1 MKAYKGFDKNL
12 QCRGLQYEIGGTQ
25 EVDKVKL
32 CNQGLHACEAPLDVF
47 SYYAPGEGSRYCEVE
62 MEGVS
67 DERGGD
73 SKRVAKKLT
82 VGAEI
87 GIPGLVKAHVEYVK
101 AHTTMEHTDQK
112 AATAGTYG
120 AATAGDSGA
129 ATAGDRGAATA
140 GDSGAATAGYRGA
153 ATAGTYGAATAGD
166 RGAATAGYRG
176 AATAGDRG
184 AATAG
189 DSGAATAGTYGAATA
204 GDSGAATA
212 GYRGAATAGDRGAAT
227 AGTYGTATAGYRG
240 AATAGD
246 SGAATAK
253 GSVSVGKNGCGLVR
267 GNDVKIKGGLGAV
280 LVICE
285 ENADNCD
292 IKEWK
297 AFVVDGTDIRADT
310 WYKLVDGKLVEE

>member
-12 QCRGLQYEIGGTQ
+12 RCKGLQYEIGGTQ
-25 EVDKVKL
+25 EVDDVKL
-32 CNQGLHACEAPLDVF
+32 CNHGLHACEAPLDVF
-47 SYYAPGEGSRYCEVE
+47 NYYAPGNGSRYCEVE
-62 MEGVS
+62 MDGVS
-67 DERGGD
+67 DECGGD

-87 GIPGLVKAHVEYVK
+87 GIPGLVKAHIEYVK
-101 AHTTMEHTDQK
+101 SHITNEHTDPK
-112 AATAGTYG
+112 MATAGYRG
-120 AATAGDSGA
+120 AATAGDS
-129 ATAGDRGAATA
+129 GAATA

-153 ATAGTYGAATAGD
+153 ATAGN
-166 RGAATAGYRG
+166 
-176 AATAGDRG
+176 
-184 AATAG
+184 
-189 DSGAATAGTYGAATA
+189 
-204 GDSGAATA
+204 
-212 GYRGAATAGDRGAAT
+212 
-227 AGTYGTATAGYRG
+227 RG

-285 ENADNCD
+285 ENADNWD

-297 AFVVDGTDIRADT
+297 AFVVDGADIKADT
-310 WYKLVDGKLVEE
+310 WYKLVDGKPVEAE